1 MRSFGIIHIF
11 LLFLLLLTYLWADGQ
26 DYVLTAKGDSI
37 PGQVKPLAFGIEKK
51 VQVTDA
57 SKKKQTL
64 AIFQVKEY
72 HFKGDTYRPIKGPDG
87 YSFMKLIKDGYLSL
101 YYYQLPNQVTY
112 DGTYMQK
119 LDGKGTDVPNLG
131 FKKAMKNFL
140 KDCDAVVDGIESGE
154 LTKRNLNEIIDQ
166 YNNCIQNN
174 TVTKEKAVAVRV
186 EQKKT
191 MGPWDVLEEKVKSE
205 TDFDGKQN
213 ALDMI
218 QEIKGKIS
226 RSEKI
231 PNFLIDGLKSS
242 LSQDT
247 LKEALENALKE
258 VN

>member
-11 LLFLLLLTYLWADGQ
+11 LLLLLLLTYLWADGQ
-26 DYVLTAKGDSI
+26 DYILTAKGDSI
-37 PGQVKPLAFGIEKK
+37 AGTLKPLSFGVEKK
-51 VQVTDA
+51 VQVTDVN
-57 SKKKQTL
+57 KKKQTF

-72 HFKGDTYRPIKGPDG
+72 RFKGELYRPIKGPDG
-87 YSFMKLIKDGYLSL
+87 YTFMKVVRNGYLSL

-119 LDGKGTDVPNLG
+119 MDGKGIDVPNLA

-140 KDCDAVVDGIESGE
+140 KDCDAVVDRIEAGE
-154 LTKRNLNEIIDQ
+154 LAKKNLNEIIDE
-166 YNNCIQNN
+166 YNQCISNN
-174 TVTKEKAVAVRV
+174 TVSKTKAIAERV
-186 EQKKT
+186 EQKRSI
-191 MGPWDVLEEKVKSE
+191 GPWDVLEEKVKSE

-231 PNFLIDGLKSS
+231 PNFLIEGLKSS
-242 LSQDT
+242 LIKDAF
-247 LKEALENALKE
+247 KEPLEAALKE